1 MYKNYIGWFTLR
13 ICYIKQTDKPST
25 LFLKIL
31 QNIKY
36 IFNIIDIKYDN
47 NKKIYII
54 PILKHKKIKKNK
66 LKKIVRR
73 LNKKLRYNDIQEIAL
88 SEYLE
93 EIDEL
98 KNELKLNGDIKIL
111 NGNRLFNYLIEEIV
125 DYIANINNIRIDKLY
140 MSILADNINDITL
153 NNILLLA
160 KKVKLLN
167 IITNNI
173 SRLKNIEEYLY
184 NEFGIMIKISNNKRK
199 DLLKSNI
206 IINMDYQEE
215 LLNGYNI
222 NNKAIIVNVNEDVSI
237 KSKKFNGINI
247 NSFEINIPKDKKI
260 MNFRDEIAYE
270 SMIYGDFDSVK
281 SILKKDHVTIKNLI
295 GINGIIGKSEFINL
309 LDKNKIVE

>member
-1 MYKNYIGWFTLR
+1 MR

-66 LKKIVRR
+66 FKKIVRR

-93 EIDEL
+93 EMDEL

>member
-1 MYKNYIGWFTLR
+1 MR

-173 SRLKNIEEYLY
+173 SRLKNIEKYLY